1 MLPQALALTTEQGV
15 AMLFGASFAAR
26 VFSQTE
32 DGWFGPV
39 ESPLGA
45 HVVLI
50 LSREP
55 ARNPTLNEVRDK
67 LRSDWIEAHRRAR
80 RDAFQAQLRERY
92 EVRID
97 WPEPYAS
104 QPAPAVAIRLQR
116 PLDTL
121 SGE

>member
-1 MLPQALALTTEQGV
+1 MLPQALALTTQEGI
-15 AMLFGASFAAR
+15 ATLFGDSFAAQ
-26 VFSQTE
+26 VFAHTGE
-32 DGWFGPV
+32 GWFGPV

-45 HVVLI
+45 HAVLV

-55 ARNPTLNEVRDK
+55 ARDPTLSEIRDR
-67 LRSDWIEAHRRAR
+67 LRSDWIETRRRAR
-80 RDAFQAQLRERY
+80 RDALQARLRERY
-92 EVRID
+92 EVSVD

-104 QPAPAVAIRLQR
+104 QPVPTNVPRLRR